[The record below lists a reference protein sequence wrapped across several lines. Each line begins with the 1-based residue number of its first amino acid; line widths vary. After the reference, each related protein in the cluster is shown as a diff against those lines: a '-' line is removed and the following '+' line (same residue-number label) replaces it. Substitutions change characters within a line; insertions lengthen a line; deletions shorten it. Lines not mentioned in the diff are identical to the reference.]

1 MLAPKLH
8 HVASG
13 EFSRTA
19 SCPVFTH
26 FGSEAVERPRGSA
39 DRALL
44 SASQALS
51 VAMRSANY
59 LPHRF
64 SAFVRHHNA
73 LADGIP
79 ATREIVRPAHQK
91 RGAPSALRPLG
102 QATKFR
108 RHRAC
113 SFPVPTG
120 GNGICALNLA

>member
-64 SAFVRHHNA
+64 SAFVRHH
-73 LADGIP
+73 
-79 ATREIVRPAHQK
+79 THW
-91 RGAPSALRPLG
+91 
-102 QATKFR
+102 
-108 RHRAC
+108 
-113 SFPVPTG
+113 PTG
-120 GNGICALNLA
+120 SLPHGRSSDQLTKSAARRLHCGLLARQRNSVVIARAVSLFPQVEVEFAHLT